1 MGLTYNGATAG
12 TTLANPPVE
21 IDSIIGGKYV
31 YACTAATTDQPGG
44 KLWMYSSTNDIVDLV
59 GLNAVNDGLSLG
71 IRPGDVLIAEHEPEA
86 AVRRL
91 RLPGDGGHDRYLPEL
106 EHPELDGG
114 VTATAPGAC
123 RSRGFFEESNDG
135 NSSSPRKAG
144 LEGERQRCAGADAG
158 SIRRGR
164 VQAP

>member
-71 IRPGDVLIAEHEPEA
+71 IRPGDVLIA
-86 AVRRL
+86 VS
-91 RLPGDGGHDRYLPEL
+91 
-106 EHPELDGG
+106 
-114 VTATAPGAC
+114 ATALSTSPKLQFGVFAFPP
-123 RSRGFFEESNDG
+123 RLE
-135 NSSSPRKAG
+135 NS
-144 LEGERQRCAGADAG
+144 L
-158 SIRRGR
+158 
-164 VQAP
+164 